1 MSEIA
6 AIYVKGVTDPVRR
19 RPRGIWRVSGDPRRT
34 SLPCHVSYSVD
45 KDELAYHVING
56 GEDKSNVDGRVYVQS
71 SQVRWAF

>member
-1 MSEIA
+1 VSAIA
-6 AIYVKGVTDPVRR
+6 AIYVKGVTNQVRR
-19 RPRGIWRVSGDPRRT
+19 RLIGIWRVSGDPRRT

-56 GEDKSNVDGRVYVQS
+56 GEDKSKVNGRIYVQS